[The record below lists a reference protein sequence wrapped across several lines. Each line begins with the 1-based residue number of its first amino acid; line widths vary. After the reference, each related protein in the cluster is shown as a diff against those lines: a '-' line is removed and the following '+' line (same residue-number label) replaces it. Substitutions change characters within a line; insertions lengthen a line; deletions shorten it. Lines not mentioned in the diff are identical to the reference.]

1 MLIELVCILLLHMQ
15 TNDEALPDHNDQRH
29 ERELRGKQRIMI
41 TSEFSFDSRVTT
53 DRRSLS
59 WRTVLYGFLRS
70 RRRVHRR
77 EDEAEVRFIDW
88 HHPWL
93 FFLSVG
99 IMLMSSLDAFMTLL
113 LIERGMVEIN
123 PVMAA
128 IMGQGTALFAASK
141 LFMTGTGVMMLVFMA
156 RSRFLN
162 RFRTGL
168 FLTIIFS
175 CYACLVCYEFVHLMW
190 SF

>member
-1 MLIELVCILLLHMQ
+1 LNNNFI
-15 TNDEALPDHNDQRH
+15 DECEGGDAV
-29 ERELRGKQRIMI
+29 MAM
-41 TSEFSFDSRVTT
+41 SEIVMDSRVTT
-53 DRRSLS
+53 DRRTLS

-70 RRRVHRR
+70 RRREHRR
-77 EDEAEVRFIDW
+77 EHETEVRFIDW

-93 FFLSVG
+93 FFLAVG
-99 IMLMSSLDAFMTLL
+99 TMLLSALDAFMTLL

-128 IMGQGTALFAASK
+128 IMGQGTAMFAATK
-141 LFMTGTGVMMLVFMA
+141 LFMTGAGVMMLVFMA
-156 RSRFLN
+156 KSRFLN

-175 CYACLVCYEFVHLMW
+175 MYACLVCYEFVYLMW